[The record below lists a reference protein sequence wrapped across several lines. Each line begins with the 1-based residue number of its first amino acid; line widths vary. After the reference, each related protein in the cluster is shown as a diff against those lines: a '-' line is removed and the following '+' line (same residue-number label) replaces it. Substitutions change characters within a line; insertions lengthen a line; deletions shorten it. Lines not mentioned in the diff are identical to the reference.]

1 MTRRLATIGLM
12 TVLSIAVCSPSI
24 QTQDSGPFTSTL
36 KDINAVFVV
45 VEQLPDGAKI
55 LGLTKETIQT
65 DVELKLLL
73 AGIGVTTL
81 EEGKKLPGRPFV
93 FVNVNMTNNVKAANI
108 TVELDQDALL
118 ARNGRPVPSVQ
129 TWSTVVLLTNP
140 DAQAIRDA
148 VKELVDKFLNAWLSV
163 NPKK

>member
-1 MTRRLATIGLM
+1 MTQRLVTICLLTGLSM
-12 TVLSIAVCSPSI
+12 AVFSPSI
-24 QTQDSGPFTSTL
+24 QAQDSSPFASTL
-36 KDINAVFVV
+36 KDISAVFVV
-45 VEQLPDGAKI
+45 VEKLPDGAKI

-73 AGIGVTTL
+73 AGMGVTTL

-93 FVNVNMTNNVKAANI
+93 FVNVNMTNNAKAANI

-118 ARNGRPVPSVQ
+118 ARNGKPAPSLQ
-129 TWSTVVLLTNP
+129 TWSTVVLLTNA

-148 VKELVDKFLNAWLSV
+148 VKDLVDKFLNAWLSV
-163 NPKK
+163 NPQK